1 MDKNKRVQANEEFG
15 VEFGDLNA
23 IKFYDLTYKQ
33 EQKEKHQEKNKEK
46 KANT

>member
-15 VEFGDLNA
+15 VEFGGLNA